1 MEMVDLSD
9 GGEENAKLPVVWYAD
24 ASGYQYNS
32 NYDIRLMTEAI
43 GQAFEQSPYIQSN
56 K

>member
-1 MEMVDLSD
+1 MEMVDLSHS
-9 GGEENAKLPVVWYAD
+9 GTENAQLPVVWYAD
-24 ASGYQYNS
+24 ASGYQYSSKYN
-32 NYDIRLMTEAI
+32 IQLMTEAI